1 MCNFVGVV
9 FTVFWCILPVA
20 EKGDVVPRQQWV
32 HGVGVGKLLL
42 ARVMAFERPNEE
54 EQRCTEM
61 VVYGYCKEK
70 CMTLLNPKNMDGK
83 RTKNP
88 VCNFAV
94 GVEVLHKGGLGPEV

>member
-1 MCNFVGVV
+1 M
-9 FTVFWCILPVA
+9 
-20 EKGDVVPRQQWV
+20 R
-32 HGVGVGKLLL
+32 LLH
-42 ARVMAFERPNEE
+42 
-54 EQRCTEM
+54 
-61 VVYGYCKEK
+61 KK